1 MAETGAVA
9 ERFGALNR
17 LVRAGTVRA
26 GIPLRPDF
34 PALQFRIGP
43 SILGRVKPI
52 GPYVAVQALPPPAS
66 GVAAADSPIQTF
78 RATDRLTGIPV
89 LLHVLPHAQGLP
101 EVPFS
106 PRLLPVVDSGV
117 DGEVAYLVTELPLQA
132 HPAQDPELTARGAL
146 AALSAL
152 HGSGMAHGGVS
163 GAQLWNHDG
172 GVALAGAGLPWRED
186 ATPQGDLSDLALTL
200 QALGAL
206 PEALRPLL
214 EHPGSLSADGAL
226 ALLGGVVVEE
236 KAKQQGAA
244 VELPLDQPAALG
256 QSVEEDAVAILSGA
270 SAGVSARGETGP
282 PVVPPISPVE
292 PAPVP
297 IGKDVVA
304 FSPSGTGG
312 GGTEGEGSVV
322 KSAQTGAAKPAFE
335 QGQTSPVSPFSNAPT
350 GQSETPQERRR
361 RQNDE
366 RYEQATLDSRAAAER
381 RAAHLKEQKE
391 QEAREIAQ
399 AAELAA
405 LGVPVPEP
413 FQMGFA
419 ADSTDDVGG
428 TVPAVQ
434 LRQVERLPASLRRP
448 GVEALEGTGTVRRLP
463 GVASAAGT
471 PAKRDLPPIRIG
483 WDEDDSWRVVR
494 TAPKSSQPSP
504 LLRWGP
510 LALVVIVLLGAAL
523 LWALRP
529 ARTTSTAAG
538 STALGAPCCNVDFT
552 LRGAAGVTAQLNVVS
567 APASAKL
574 AVNQTLGLAPG
585 KVNFPVQGTYKLN
598 VFAEG
603 YRSAPLNVTVPR
615 TQPVTIDLGN

>member
-1 MAETGAVA
+1 M
-9 ERFGALNR
+9 
-17 LVRAGTVRA
+17 
-26 GIPLRPDF
+26 
-34 PALQFRIGP
+34 
-43 SILGRVKPI
+43 KPI
-52 GPYVAVQALPPPAS
+52 GPYVAVQALPPPAN

-89 LLHVLPHAQGLP
+89 LLHVLPYAQGLP

-106 PRLLPVVDSGV
+106 PHLLPVVDSGV
-117 DGEVAYLVTELPLQA
+117 DGEQAYLVTELPLQA
-132 HPAQDPELTARGAL
+132 HPAQDPELAARGVL

-152 HGSGMAHGGVS
+152 HGSGMTHGGVS

-206 PEALRPLL
+206 PEVLRPLL
-214 EHPGSLSADGAL
+214 QQPGSLSAYGAL
-226 ALLGGVVVEE
+226 ALLVGDVAEQEQKTAG
-236 KAKQQGAA
+236 QQEAA

-256 QSVEEDAVAILSGA
+256 QPSEEKKAAAILSGPSGSEVSGGQ
-270 SAGVSARGETGP
+270 SAVAPS
-282 PVVPPISPVE
+282 SPVE
-292 PAPVP
+292 LAPVP
-297 IGKDVVA
+297 SGKDA
-304 FSPSGTGG
+304 ASSPFGTGERG
-312 GGTEGEGSVV
+312 VDGEGSAVG
-322 KSAQTGAAKPAFE
+322 SAQTETVELASE
-335 QGQTSPVSPFSNAPT
+335 QGQTSVVSPFSNAPT
-350 GQSETPQERRR
+350 GQLETPQERRR

-366 RYEQATLDSRAAAER
+366 RQEQAALDSQAAAER
-381 RAAHLKEQKE
+381 RAAHLKEQSE
-391 QEAREIAQ
+391 QEMREIAQ
-399 AAELAA
+399 SAELAA
-405 LGVPVPEP
+405 RGVPVPEP

-419 ADSTDDVGG
+419 ADHTDDVAGNVGG
-428 TVPAVQ
+428 AVPGLQ
-434 LRQVERLPASLRRP
+434 TRQVERLPASLRRP
-448 GVEALEGTGTVRRLP
+448 GGEALDGTGTVQRLP
-463 GVASAAGT
+463 SAASAAGT
-471 PAKRDLPPIRIG
+471 PARRDLPPIRIG

-529 ARTTSTAAG
+529 ARAASTAAG
-538 STALGAPCCNVDFT
+538 SAATGVPCCNVDFT

-574 AVNQTLGLAPG
+574 AANQTLGLAPG
-585 KVNFPVQGTYKLN
+585 KVNFPVQGTYQLN
-598 VFAEG
+598 VVAEG
-603 YRSAPLNVTVPR
+603 YRSAPLTVTVPR

>member
-1 MAETGAVA
+1 M
-9 ERFGALNR
+9 
-17 LVRAGTVRA
+17 
-26 GIPLRPDF
+26 
-34 PALQFRIGP
+34 
-43 SILGRVKPI
+43 
-52 GPYVAVQALPPPAS
+52 
-66 GVAAADSPIQTF
+66 
-78 RATDRLTGIPV
+78 

-101 EVPFS
+101 ELPFS
-106 PRLLPVVDSGV
+106 PRLLPVVDSGI

-206 PEALRPLL
+206 PEVLHPLL

-226 ALLGGVVVEE
+226 ALLGGDVGEE
-236 KAKQQGAA
+236 SRTERETAAQQGAA

-256 QSVEEDAVAILSGA
+256 QSVEEDAAAILSGA
-270 SAGVSARGETGP
+270 SGSGVSAGGTVQ
-282 PVVPPISPVE
+282 PVVPPTSPVE
-292 PAPVP
+292 PSPVP
-297 IGKDVVA
+297 IRKDVA

-312 GGTEGEGSVV
+312 GGSEGEGNVV
-322 KSAQTGAAKPAFE
+322 RSAQTGAEKPASE
-335 QGQTSPVSPFSNAPT
+335 QGQTSAVSPFSNAPT
-350 GQSETPQERRR
+350 GQSETPQERRK

-366 RYEQATLDSRAAAER
+366 RRGQAILDSRAAAAR
-381 RAAHLKEQKE
+381 KAAHLKER
-391 QEAREIAQ
+391 QEEETRATAQ
-399 AAELAA
+399 SAELVA

-413 FQMGFA
+413 FQMGFT
-419 ADSTDDVGG
+419 ADGAGG
-428 TVPAVQ
+428 AGGAVPGPQ
-434 LRQVERLPASLRRP
+434 PRQVERLPASLRRSGGETP
-448 GVEALEGTGTVRRLP
+448 EGTGTVQRLP
-463 GVASAAGT
+463 GVAATAGT
-471 PAKRDLPPIRIG
+471 PARRDLPPIRIG

-510 LALVVIVLLGAAL
+510 LALLVIILLGAAL

-529 ARTTSTAAG
+529 ARTASTAAG
-538 STALGAPCCNVDFT
+538 SAALSAPCCKVDFT

-567 APASAKL
+567 APDSAKL
-574 AVNQTLGLAPG
+574 AANQTLGLAPG
-585 KVNFPVQGTYKLN
+585 KVNFPVQGTYQLK
-598 VFAEG
+598 VVAQG
-603 YRSAPLNVTVPR
+603 YRSAPLTVTVPR

>member
-1 MAETGAVA
+1 M
-9 ERFGALNR
+9 
-17 LVRAGTVRA
+17 
-26 GIPLRPDF
+26 
-34 PALQFRIGP
+34 
-43 SILGRVKPI
+43 KPI
-52 GPYVAVQALPPPAS
+52 GPYVAVQALPPPAN

-89 LLHVLPHAQGLP
+89 LLHVLPYAQGLP
-101 EVPFS
+101 DVPFS
-106 PRLLPVVDSGV
+106 PHLLPVVDSGV
-117 DGEVAYLVTELPLQA
+117 DGEQAYLVTELPLQA
-132 HPAQDPELTARGAL
+132 HPAQDPELAARGAL
-146 AALSAL
+146 AALGAL

-214 EHPGSLSADGAL
+214 EQPGSLSAHGAL
-226 ALLGGVVVEE
+226 ALLGGDVAEQARKTAGQHE
-236 KAKQQGAA
+236 AA

-256 QSVEEDAVAILSGA
+256 QPSEEKAAAILSGA
-270 SAGVSARGETGP
+270 SGSEVSEGQPVDP
-282 PVVPPISPVE
+282 PPSPVPP
-292 PAPVP
+292 
-297 IGKDVVA
+297 GKDA
-304 FSPSGTGG
+304 ASSPSGTGG
-312 GGTEGEGSVV
+312 RGIDSEGSAVEGSVV
-322 KSAQTGAAKPAFE
+322 GSAQTETARPASD
-335 QGQTSPVSPFSNAPT
+335 QGQISVVSPFSNAPT

-366 RYEQATLDSRAAAER
+366 RQEQAALDSQAAAER
-381 RAAHLKEQKE
+381 RAAHLREQSE
-391 QEAREIAQ
+391 QETREIAQ

-413 FQMGFA
+413 FQMGFT
-419 ADSTDDVGG
+419 ADSADDAGG
-428 TVPAVQ
+428 AVPGVPP
-434 LRQVERLPASLRRP
+434 RQVERLPASLRRP
-448 GVEALEGTGTVRRLP
+448 GGEAVDGAGKVQRLP
-463 GVASAAGT
+463 EVGGIAGT
-471 PAKRDLPPIRIG
+471 PARRDLPPIRIG

-504 LLRWGP
+504 LLRWVP
-510 LALVVIVLLGAAL
+510 LVLVVIVLLGAAL

-529 ARTTSTAAG
+529 SGVASTTAG

-567 APASAKL
+567 APASARL
-574 AVNQTLGLAPG
+574 ASNQTLGLAPG

-598 VFAEG
+598 VVAEG
-603 YRSAPLNVTVPR
+603 YQSAPLTVVVPR

>member
-1 MAETGAVA
+1 M
-9 ERFGALNR
+9 
-17 LVRAGTVRA
+17 
-26 GIPLRPDF
+26 
-34 PALQFRIGP
+34 
-43 SILGRVKPI
+43 KPI
-52 GPYVAVQALPPPAS
+52 GPYVAVQALPPPAN

-89 LLHVLPHAQGLP
+89 LLHVLPYAQGLP

-106 PRLLPVVDSGV
+106 PHLLPVVDSGV
-117 DGEVAYLVTELPLQA
+117 DGEQAYLVTELPLQA
-132 HPAQDPELTARGAL
+132 HPAQDPELAARGAL

-152 HGSGMAHGGVS
+152 HERGMTHGGVS

-214 EHPGSLSADGAL
+214 QQPGSLSAHGAL
-226 ALLGGVVVEE
+226 ALLGGDVAEQ
-236 KAKQQGAA
+236 KQKTAGQQEAA

-256 QSVEEDAVAILSGA
+256 QPSEEKNAAAIMSGPSSSEVSGGQ
-270 SAGVSARGETGP
+270 SA
-282 PVVPPISPVE
+282 VPPSSPVE
-292 PAPVP
+292 LAPVP
-297 IGKDVVA
+297 SGKNGA
-304 FSPSGTGG
+304 SSPSGTEGG
-312 GGTEGEGSVV
+312 GIDGEGSAVG
-322 KSAQTGAAKPAFE
+322 SAQTETAMPASE
-335 QGQTSPVSPFSNAPT
+335 QGQTSVVSPFSNAPT

-366 RYEQATLDSRAAAER
+366 RQEQAALDSQAAAER
-381 RAAHLKEQKE
+381 RAAYLKEQSE
-391 QEAREIAQ
+391 QEMREIAQ

-405 LGVPVPEP
+405 RGVPVPEP

-419 ADSTDDVGG
+419 ADSTDNVGG
-428 TVPAVQ
+428 AVPGLQ
-434 LRQVERLPASLRRP
+434 TRQVERLPASLRRP
-448 GVEALEGTGTVRRLP
+448 GGEALDGTGTVQRLP
-463 GVASAAGT
+463 SSASAAGT
-471 PAKRDLPPIRIG
+471 PARRDLPPIRIG

-504 LLRWGP
+504 LLRWVP

-529 ARTTSTAAG
+529 ARAASTAAG
-538 STALGAPCCNVDFT
+538 SAALGAPCCNVDFT

-574 AVNQTLGLAPG
+574 AANQTLGLAPG
-585 KVNFPVQGTYKLN
+585 KVNFPVQGTYQLN
-598 VFAEG
+598 VVAEG
-603 YRSAPLNVTVPR
+603 YRSAPLTVTVPR